1 MGLLT
6 AVYLF
11 KCYSFSFWV
20 ISSLQIQLEICA
32 NLAKYSLDYKKYIKK
47 NEQNL
52 QLWKYWECAILHWNE
67 RFQSDIVHRIYSI
80 EVFRQFDLNAKEYG
94 SEHFIKTFLFVCIL
108 TES

>member
-47 NEQNL
+47 MNKTCN
-52 QLWKYWECAILHWNE
+52 YG
-67 RFQSDIVHRIYSI
+67 SI
-80 EVFRQFDLNAKEYG
+80 ESVQSFTEMKDSKVTLSTE
-94 SEHFIKTFLFVCIL
+94 FIPLKCSDNLI
-108 TES
+108 